1 MDRSTGG
8 ANTSFLSVD
17 TGSDQVCV
25 AGQVQGTDRSASVAF
40 SYESLGGISKATDKT
55 VRGEFVSVSLTLD
68 ISGGVVPPDPPYSET
83 TTLDCRVIKA
93 SLLKEGSRDKVKLR
107 CDLGQNY
114 SAFPGLNSQFITN
127 IDRAFAKQK
136 RVKANSKNGRLSI
149 SHAGEPTDQEPPATC
164 NVSSNGD

>member
-8 ANTSFLSVD
+8 ANTSFLSVA

-25 AGQVQGTDRSASVAF
+25 AGQVQGTDGSASVAF
-40 SYESLGGISKATDKT
+40 SYESLGGISKATDKK

-68 ISGGVVPPDPPYSET
+68 ISGGAPYSQT

-114 SAFPGLNSQFITN
+114 SAFSDLNSQYITN
-127 IDRAFAKQK
+127 INNAFAHQK
-136 RVKANSKNGRLSI
+136 RVTANSKNGILKI
-149 SHAGEPTDQEPPATC
+149 SHVGVPADGEVPVSCTLPPT
-164 NVSSNGD
+164 